1 MFIYLHTTG
10 GFYMQI
16 QLSEHFTYKKLLRF
30 VLPSIVMMI
39 FTSIYGVVDGLF
51 VSNYVGKTAFAAV
64 NLIMPFLMAISALGF
79 MIGTGGSAIVAKTLG
94 EGKKKQANEYF
105 SMLVYLTLI
114 GGIVL
119 SALGILFSPLIARG
133 LGADGA
139 LLTNCVLYARITLLS
154 MPAFMLQNVFQSFFV
169 TAEKPKLGL
178 GVIVIAGVT
187 NMVLDFLLV
196 GVFQIGLAGAAF
208 ATVTSECIGGLFPIL
223 YFARKNSSLLKL
235 GRTHFNGKIFL
246 CACGNGS
253 SELMTNLSSSIVN
266 SLYNIQLMNLAGE
279 NGVAAF
285 GTIMYVNFIFIA
297 IFLGYSIGSAPLVSY
312 HYGAGNHDEL
322 KNLFQKSLR
331 LIGIWGLMLFILA
344 QLIARPLAAIFV
356 GYDADLFSMTQNS
369 FRIYCIAY
377 LINGF
382 NIYGSSFFTA
392 LNNGLISA
400 AISFL
405 RTLVFQLAAV
415 LLLPLLLGI
424 NGIWSAVAVAE
435 LLTLGLTVT
444 FFVRKRKKYHYA

>member
-1 MFIYLHTTG
+1 MK
-10 GFYMQI
+10 I

-94 EGKKKQANEYF
+94 EGKKEQANEYF

-187 NMVLDFLLV
+187 NMVLPVRHL
-196 GVFQIGLAGAAF
+196 QRSPA
-208 ATVTSECIGGLFPIL
+208 
-223 YFARKNSSLLKL
+223 N
-235 GRTHFNGKIFL
+235 
-246 CACGNGS
+246 
-253 SELMTNLSSSIVN
+253 
-266 SLYNIQLMNLAGE
+266 
-279 NGVAAF
+279 
-285 GTIMYVNFIFIA
+285 
-297 IFLGYSIGSAPLVSY
+297 VSVVC
-312 HYGAGNHDEL
+312 
-322 KNLFQKSLR
+322 FRS
-331 LIGIWGLMLFILA
+331 FILHA
-344 QLIARPLAAIFV
+344 KIPAFLNSGAHTLTGKFFCAPAETVRP
-356 GYDADLFSMTQNS
+356 N
-369 FRIYCIAY
+369 
-377 LINGF
+377 
-382 NIYGSSFFTA
+382 
-392 LNNGLISA
+392 
-400 AISFL
+400 
-405 RTLVFQLAAV
+405 
-415 LLLPLLLGI
+415 
-424 NGIWSAVAVAE
+424 
-435 LLTLGLTVT
+435 
-444 FFVRKRKKYHYA
+444 

>member
-1 MFIYLHTTG
+1 
-10 GFYMQI
+10 MQI

-94 EGKKKQANEYF
+94 EGKKEQANEYF

-356 GYDADLFSMTQNS
+356 GYDADLFSMTQNG